1 MRHPLRLAGLGLMA
15 GVLMLLTSG
24 CGFAFSPEEL
34 YSLPALPAENTELN
48 NCINQ
53 IIEGGAEYAAPV
65 SGTNIQPVQM
75 RDLDGDGQQE
85 AVAFFRNSADEK
97 PLKRWGIPMSKP
109 P

>member
-1 MRHPLRLAGLGLMA
+1 MRHLLRLAGLGLMA
-15 GVLMLLTSG
+15 GVLTLLTSG

-34 YSLPALPAENTELN
+34 YSLPALPAEYTELN

-53 IIEGGAEYAAPV
+53 IIDGGAEYAAPV

-75 RDLDGDGQQE
+75 KDLDGDGQQE

-97 PLKRWGIPMSKP
+97 PLP
-109 P
+109 